1 VETLKGALEALGYL
15 VEVAHDGPSA
25 LRTAEVFEPEI
36 ALLDIGL
43 PVMDGYELAKRL
55 RQARGTSRELHLVAI
70 TGYGQEADR
79 QRSTAAGFNL
89 HLVKPIDLGKLEGV
103 VKELA
108 LTSRVGRLPPPFHE
122 AEFSHSSNV
131 GPARMAPEPGS
142 RTPLS

>member
-1 VETLKGALEALGYL
+1 
-15 VEVAHDGPSA
+15 
-25 LRTAEVFEPEI
+25 
-36 ALLDIGL
+36 
-43 PVMDGYELAKRL
+43 MDGYELAKRL

-79 QRSTAAGFNL
+79 QRSTAAGFNK